1 MRFRQPAPVRI
12 GRWPCRLDAVDFDR
26 SPHAGVVLVGDHASR
41 VYLSWE
47 RAANFLCR
55 NASDFACC
63 ATMSRRVGASYGRAR
78 LSVENSGCVARA
90 AGGRGV
96 GGDVSGAGRG
106 VYVPFTAKAASLT
119 YGPN

>member
-1 MRFRQPAPVRI
+1 MLRDNEPASGRQLRSGAAERREQRVR
-12 GRWPCRLDAVDFDR
+12 RW
-26 SPHAGVVLVGDHASR
+26 G
-41 VYLSWE
+41 
-47 RAANFLCR
+47 RAA
-55 NASDFACC
+55 
-63 ATMSRRVGASYGRAR
+63 G
-78 LSVENSGCVARA
+78 RA